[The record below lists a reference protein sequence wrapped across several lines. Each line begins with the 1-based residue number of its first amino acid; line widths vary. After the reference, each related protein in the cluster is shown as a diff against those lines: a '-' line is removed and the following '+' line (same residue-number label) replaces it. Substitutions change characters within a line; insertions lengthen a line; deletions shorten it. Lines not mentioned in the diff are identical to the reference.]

1 MKKKFLNVGIALT
14 SIFLVACG
22 SNQTKEINNNI
33 IENHYIVDGKELT
46 EEEYKKYLNE
56 KETTVN
62 QEQKQEE
69 STVKDT
75 EKTIQEDTKEDTGN
89 ILDIYEGNTFT
100 LSDGTN
106 ELEITLNSID
116 FEQEVHSLSD
126 NPFSSYFTDEEG
138 ETYIVMKLNIKNI
151 GGNTISEKVFDG
163 YNSDI
168 KEYGKILLT
177 FENKYNYQMQQL
189 DTENPAL
196 SPFWNIEPL
205 KSKVIYFFQS
215 VPDEIIEKS
224 YVITFSLVNDDIICR
239 YIKE

>member
-56 KETTVN
+56 KEKETTVN
-62 QEQKQEE
+62 QEE
-69 STVKDT
+69 STIKDT
-75 EKTIQEDTKEDTGN
+75 EEVIEEDTKEDIGN

-100 LSDGTN
+100 LSDGTS
-106 ELEITLNSID
+106 ELEITLNSVD
-116 FEQEVHSLSD
+116 FEQEIHSFSD
-126 NPFSSYFTDEEG
+126 NMFGSYFADEEG

-151 GGNTISEKVFDG
+151 GGNNISQKVFED
-163 YNSDI
+163 YNSN
-168 KEYGKILLT
+168 KREYGKILLT

-189 DTENPAL
+189 DTESSAL
-196 SPFWNIEPL
+196 SPYWNIEPL
-205 KSKVIYFFQS
+205 KSQAIYFFQS
-215 VPDEIIEKS
+215 IPDEVIEKP
-224 YVITFSLVNDDIICR
+224 YVITFSLVDGDIVCR
-239 YIKE
+239 YTKE